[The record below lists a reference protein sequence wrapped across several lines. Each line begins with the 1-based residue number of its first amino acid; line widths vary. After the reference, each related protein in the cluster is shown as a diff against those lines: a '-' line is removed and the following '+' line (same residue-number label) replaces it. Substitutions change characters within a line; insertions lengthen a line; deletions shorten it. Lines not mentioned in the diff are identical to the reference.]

1 MVSAVTAHKL
11 MKVFGSLV
19 SVLLLLVGTSR
30 SLDAP
35 CSGRNTPTFDDF
47 KVSRS
52 FKGVPKAPVLRTR
65 SDREYRTSIRN
76 AVKSG
81 ANFAGHYSVAEWGCG
96 TGCHGFVVVDVV
108 TGTVYDPPFTDINF
122 HQPEVAEYWENHEP
136 QWWCLSNH
144 DVIEYRA
151 DSDLLVVEGCL
162 DDHQCGRTY
171 YRIGVKGLQQ
181 IAFDPDRLPHGDV
194 APQ

>member
-1 MVSAVTAHKL
+1 

-19 SVLLLLVGTSR
+19 SMFLLLVGSGWP
-30 SLDAP
+30 LDIP
-35 CSGRNTPTFDDF
+35 CGERNTPIFEDF
-47 KVSRS
+47 KVTGL

-65 SDREYRTSIRN
+65 IDREYRTLVRN
-76 AVKSG
+76 AAKAG
-81 ANFAGHYSVAEWGCG
+81 PNFAGHYSVAEWGCG

-108 TGTVYDPPFTDINF
+108 TGIVYDPPFRDINF
-122 HQPEVAEYWENHEP
+122 HQPEVADHWENHEP

-144 DVIEYRA
+144 EVVEFRNN
-151 DSDLLVVEGCL
+151 SDLLVVEGCL
-162 DDHQCGRTY
+162 DNHQCGRTY

-181 IAFDPDRLPHGDV
+181 IAFDPDRLPNGDG